1 MMGTN
6 DIPIGMNIIELTT
19 YVELLHNLIK
29 YDQLLIFFMINFCFE
44 ITSNG
49 LVTHFIVCCAWKIST
64 PLYTFLAQWIE
75 GYFILLLHPSLSKL
89 FSTGS
94 FLKESFMSN
103 LLPWKQ
109 IFHIAGDLGQSSL
122 LWHVMFCKIKTPGQP
137 TKIVLIVHHRS
148 SFVNPIKEPLFKA
161 LVLLK

>member
-49 LVTHFIVCCAWKIST
+49 LVTHFIVVLEKYLHHSISFRHNE
-64 PLYTFLAQWIE
+64 LRDISFFSFIQAFQS
-75 GYFILLLHPSLSKL
+75 YF
-89 FSTGS
+89 
-94 FLKESFMSN
+94 
-103 LLPWKQ
+103 Q
-109 IFHIAGDLGQSSL
+109 
-122 LWHVMFCKIKTPGQP
+122 
-137 TKIVLIVHHRS
+137 
-148 SFVNPIKEPLFKA
+148 
-161 LVLLK
+161 LVVS